1 MFGGAPV
8 FDGGA
13 VTSGAAGNGSPVV
26 GTCCASS
33 TLGTTRKAALQTTR
47 KAALQTTCFKNCM
60 TMDQNPSGW
69 PGLFENL
76 PFARQCLPRWPLP
89 SIAEELCAYPRTTA
103 GPLRLCR
110 RGNMRPNAG
119 TGFLR
124 IPLFVNG
131 CIGNAGN
138 YIYEDKAK
146 KFKFRVQSGPLLII
160 AQPAFR
166 GVGATSSSISAPAT
180 PCRVGG
186 YYRRTGRTPDPAA
199 VSPARSPNA
208 AGARNSVNNDTTQG

>member
-1 MFGGAPV
+1 MPAALALAQHCRR
-8 FDGGA
+8 A
-13 VTSGAAGNGSPVV
+13 VRLPAHDRR
-26 GTCCASS
+26 ASS
-33 TLGTTRKAALQTTR
+33 TLQGQAAVGT
-47 KAALQTTCFKNCM
+47 
-60 TMDQNPSGW
+60 
-69 PGLFENL
+69 
-76 PFARQCLPRWPLP
+76 
-89 SIAEELCAYPRTTA
+89 YPRTQRGPSTFGKKVNGRRIIGASRKSLFRNSFWSPRTCSDYPPDETWRDRVEWEFIPA
-103 GPLRLCR
+103 GRQGSPRR
-110 RGNMRPNAG
+110 RGNMRPNAA

-124 IPLFVNG
+124 IPRLLVVNG

-199 VSPARSPNA
+199 VSPARSPNV